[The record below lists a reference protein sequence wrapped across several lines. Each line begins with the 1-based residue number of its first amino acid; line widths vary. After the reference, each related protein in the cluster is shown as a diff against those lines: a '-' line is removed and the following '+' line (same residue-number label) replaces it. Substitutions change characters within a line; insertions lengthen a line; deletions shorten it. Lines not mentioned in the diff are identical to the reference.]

1 MASAVAAP
9 GAGAAI
15 TVAARRVIVE
25 MTKDVHFMVDLVVYF
40 KRQDDVGH
48 NGNEENEM
56 LSRSVRRIGHLIDFE
71 RPGRLP

>member
-25 MTKDVHFMVDLVVYF
+25 MTKDVHFMVDLVVFY
-40 KRQDDVGH
+40 
-48 NGNEENEM
+48 
-56 LSRSVRRIGHLIDFE
+56 
-71 RPGRLP
+71 